1 MKPHQIPEPINFNS
15 YLFKTKPGS
24 IVVEIAGLTI
34 RIRTES
40 LELIESAKKRYKKFL
55 SLTNNFS
62 LNLDVHLSPGI
73 HSPNPNGTEDFFN
86 EQVFQ
91 NDKCLVCSNY
101 FTGYIENN
109 NNYSKVVC
117 SETSPL
123 SWLEHFLRITYA
135 ILALQKGDLL
145 FHGAAL
151 VMDGKGYIFF
161 GPSGCGKS
169 TVTELSEDC
178 TVLGDDL
185 IVIKRKDNQFRA
197 FATPFNSEE
206 DTGFQITNTNAPITS
221 LYRLKQGKSTF
232 IKEMNPAHILAEL
245 LMSVPSVNKN
255 IYASSP
261 AIDLCTQIIDS
272 IPCYEMYF
280 TPDNKFWKLIEK
292 NSKIGNYSPGI

>member
-1 MKPHQIPEPINFNS
+1 MKKYHTSDPIDYNS
-15 YLFKTKPGS
+15 FQFKNETAS
-24 IVVEIAGLTI
+24 TVVEIAGLTI

-55 SLTNNFS
+55 SFTNNFF
-62 LNLDVHLSPGI
+62 LNLDVHLSTCV
-73 HSPNPNGTEDFFN
+73 HFPNPNGTEDFFN
-86 EQVFQ
+86 DQVFQ
-91 NDKCLVCSNY
+91 NDKCLVRSNY
-101 FTGYIENN
+101 FTGYIEKNTN
-109 NNYSKVVC
+109 IGKVIC
-117 SETSPL
+117 DDASPL

-135 ILALQKGDLL
+135 ILALQKGYLL

-151 VMDGKGYIFF
+151 VKDGMGYIFF

-169 TVTELSEDC
+169 TVTELSNVC

-185 IVIKRKDNQFRA
+185 IVIKKKDNHFRA
-197 FATPFNSEE
+197 YATPFNSEE
-206 DTGFQITNTNAPITS
+206 NTGFQITNTNAPIIG
-221 LYRLKQGKSTF
+221 LYRLKQSDTTF

-261 AIDLCTQIIDS
+261 AIDLCTQIIDT

-280 TPDNKFWKLIEK
+280 TRNNKFWKLINK
-292 NSKIGNYSPGI
+292 KCKKLKLRQL